1 MKGLLGRKIGMT
13 QVYTDHGQSIAVSVV
28 EVKPNVVT
36 SIFTKEKDGYTALQ
50 LGIVDIKKHL
60 QKKPQIGH
68 FKKAKTTPKK
78 FVKEIRGMEGFELG
92 QTVDAS
98 IFTAGQLVDVTGTAK
113 GKGFAGTIKRY
124 NQSIG
129 PKSHGGGGGSK
140 PVRQTGSLGDI
151 SGNKV
156 VKGMTMPGQM
166 GNVQRTQQNLE
177 VISVDITNNL
187 LLIKGSIPGPKK
199 SYVVV
204 KEAVKLL
211 PSKEAKVL
219 VNVKETQE
227 KNELLEEAKKAG
239 ADVNTDMTVQEMR
252 DAIKASAEAKEQ
264 EKAAAK
270 AAEEAEKA
278 NQEKEKVEAAANKA
292 KEEAETKT
300 ASGDQEGAKEAQ
312 AKAEALEKQAE
323 VAKAKADE
331 VKEEAKK
338 FELEAEEAKNKAE
351 ELQVETEDLSE
362 ESEPK
367 QESEN
372 NEGDK

>member
-13 QVYTDHGQSIAVSVV
+13 QVYTDHGQSIAVSVI
-28 EVKPNVVT
+28 EVKPNIVT

-50 LGIVDIKKHL
+50 LGIVDVKKHL
-60 QKKPQIGH
+60 QKKPQVGH
-68 FKKAKTTPKK
+68 FKKANTSPKK
-78 FVKEIRGMEGFELG
+78 FVKEIRGMEGFEIG

-98 IFTAGQLVDVTGTAK
+98 IFSAGQLVDVTGTAK
-113 GKGFAGTIKRY
+113 GKGFAGTIKRH

-177 VISVDITNNL
+177 VISVDPANNL

-211 PSKEAKVL
+211 PNKEAKVL
-219 VNVKETQE
+219 VNVKEAQE
-227 KNELLEEAKKAG
+227 KNELLEEAKKVG
-239 ADVNTDMTVQEMR
+239 ADVNTDMSVSEMK
-252 DAIKASAEAKEQ
+252 DAIKASSEAKEQ

-270 AAEEAEKA
+270 AVENAQKATSEKD
-278 NQEKEKVEAAANKA
+278 KVEVAASEEVEA
-292 KEEAETKT
+292 KV
-300 ASGDQEGAKEAQ
+300 ASGDVDGAKEAKEKADALDKQAEAAKAKADEIKDEAKKVESNAQEAQ
-312 AKAEALEKQAE
+312 AKAE
-323 VAKAKADE
+323 
-331 VKEEAKK
+331 
-338 FELEAEEAKNKAE
+338 
-351 ELQVETEDLSE
+351 ELQVKTEDQTEPETEDKSE
-362 ESEPK
+362 
-367 QESEN
+367 
-372 NEGDK
+372 DKEEDK